1 MWAATMALN
10 GMLSAGV
17 PTDWASHMIGQEIT
31 ALYGI
36 DHARTLAI
44 VMPALWRLCKKEK
57 AEKLA
62 QYGARVWNIPE
73 SDSEKMADEAIN
85 ATVEFFE
92 LMGVKTRLSE
102 LARLG
107 AGAAAG
113 LAWSLLAGFSRRIV
127 DPLHQGRAMAIA
139 MAGTPL
145 ALSLGVPLGTWL
157 GHYLGWRLTFGIMSV
172 LSLLLMIWIRI
183 SVPDSAGQQKHQ
195 KIPFRKVLATPG
207 VRPVLAV
214 VLTWMLAHNIL
225 YTYIAPFSS
234 LSGMGAHVDGIL
246 LIFGLSALAGLIF
259 TGEII
264 DSQLR
269 KMVLAS
275 LAIFSIVSLFLGLF
289 SYTPAILIVGSAV
302 WGVTF
307 GGAATLL
314 NTALADAAEDGAD
327 VAISMPVVSW
337 NAALALGGIT
347 GGIIL
352 QGPGVNG
359 LPWVI
364 LILALVSFLIVKIN
378 SEYAF
383 PHPIRDEAE

>member
-1 MWAATMALN
+1 MALN

-259 TGEII
+259 TGKII

-327 VAISMPVVSW
+327 VAISMTVVSW
-337 NAALALGGIT
+337 NAAIALGGIT